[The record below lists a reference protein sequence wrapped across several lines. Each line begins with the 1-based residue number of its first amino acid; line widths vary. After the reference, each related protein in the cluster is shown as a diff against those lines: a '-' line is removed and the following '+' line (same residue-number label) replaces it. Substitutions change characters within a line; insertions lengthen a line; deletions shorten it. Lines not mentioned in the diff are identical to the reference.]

1 MRLVPA
7 LLLLGA
13 PGPLFAQ
20 GWTEHASRADFF
32 SVNLPCAPSVEETT
46 WTSGDPVR
54 VRCHRLKDGS
64 DGCLPG
70 FVTPLHGDPARGHG
84 VEKEWD

>member
-1 MRLVPA
+1 MTVHRLPEKA
-7 LLLLGA
+7 ARA
-13 PGPLFAQ
+13 PRRRRSEREAK
-20 GWTEHASRADFF
+20 
-32 SVNLPCAPSVEETT
+32 
-46 WTSGDPVR
+46 PVR